1 VNQQISDRGNEPIF
15 LSTLSWIA
23 RARGQYGQ
31 AIARARRAIKLA
43 SEVGHAE
50 FLSWGAQL
58 LGWTLFEVFNGS
70 DAVDQF
76 EASLKAA
83 EEAGVRIEMIRAACH
98 LPFARWL
105 AGDRERALEEA
116 TSAERLVNEITAP
129 PGQVYLQGADGPI
142 ALALLYEAAGDPSR
156 ALNLVRPVLDAA
168 MTSGWQEVV
177 AGASLATGR
186 ARARLDD
193 PAGAREALET
203 AVERAERFQ
212 IPGLAWR
219 AHAQLAAIG
228 PPASRASHH
237 ARATE
242 LVQASAG
249 SIEDEGIRRTFLEG
263 ATAELSKGG

>member
-1 VNQQISDRGNEPIF
+1 
-15 LSTLSWIA
+15 
-23 RARGQYGQ
+23 
-31 AIARARRAIKLA
+31 
-43 SEVGHAE
+43 
-50 FLSWGAQL
+50 
-58 LGWTLFEVFNGS
+58 
-70 DAVDQF
+70 
-76 EASLKAA
+76 
-83 EEAGVRIEMIRAACH
+83 
-98 LPFARWL
+98 
-105 AGDRERALEEA
+105 
-116 TSAERLVNEITAP
+116 
-129 PGQVYLQGADGPI
+129 
-142 ALALLYEAAGDPSR
+142 
-156 ALNLVRPVLDAA
+156 